1 MKKED
6 KMLYK
11 RVLITGANGLLGQ
24 ELVRV
29 FSRHPDYDILAT
41 GRDINARF
49 SAGSCGYVP
58 LDLTDHEDVKQI
70 FLDFTPDVIING
82 AALTNVDQCESER
95 QACWDVNCE
104 AVEHLIR
111 CCKQH
116 GTKLVQVSTDFVF
129 DGAHGPYKE
138 EDRPNPLNFYGR
150 SKLAAENAIR
160 KAGLRN
166 WAIARTVL
174 VYGTGEQLSR
184 SNIVLWAINQLS
196 AGNTIRI
203 VDDQW
208 RTPTY
213 APDLAE
219 GLQRL
224 VRFDKQGVYHISGR
238 EFLSIYDFVQ
248 KIASVFDL
256 DTSLI
261 ERADSS
267 TFSQTAARPPTTGFI
282 ILKAETELGYRP
294 KSTEKALAHL
304 GARLGLPV
312 STS

>member
-1 MKKED
+1 
-6 KMLYK
+6 MLYK

-29 FSRHPDYDILAT
+29 LSRHPDFDVLAT
-41 GRDINARF
+41 GRDLDARF
-49 SAGSCGYVP
+49 PAGSCGYVP
-58 LDLTDHEDVKQI
+58 LDLINHDDIKHV
-70 FLDFTPDVIING
+70 FLDFTPDVVINC
-82 AALTNVDQCESER
+82 AALTNVDHCETER
-95 QACWDVNCE
+95 QACWDVNVD

-111 CCKQH
+111 HCKQH
-116 GTKLVQVSTDFVF
+116 GSKLVHVSTDFIF
-129 DGAHGPYKE
+129 DGQHGPYKE
-138 EDRPNPLNFYGR
+138 DARPNPVNFYGK

-160 KAGLRN
+160 KAGLRS

-174 VYGTGEQLSR
+174 VFGTGEKLGRSNIALWAIEQLSR
-184 SNIVLWAINQLS
+184 
-196 AGNTIRI
+196 GNTIRV

-219 GLQRL
+219 GLQKL
-224 VRFDKQGVYHISGR
+224 VRYDKQGVYHLSGR
-238 EFLSIYDFVQ
+238 EFMSVYDFVQ
-248 KIASVFDL
+248 TIASVFDL
-256 DTSLI
+256 DASLI
-261 ERADSS
+261 ERANSS
-267 TFSQTAARPPTTGFI
+267 SFSQTAPRPPTTGFI

-294 KSTEKALAHL
+294 RSVEKALAHL

>member
-1 MKKED
+1 
-6 KMLYK
+6 MLYK

-24 ELVRV
+24 ELVGV
-29 FSRHPDYDILAT
+29 MGRHPDYDVLAT
-41 GRDINARF
+41 GRDMDARF
-49 SAGSCGYVP
+49 TSGSCGYVP
-58 LDLTDHEDVKQI
+58 LDMNNHDDIKHV
-70 FLDFTPDVIING
+70 FMDFTPDVVVNC
-82 AALTNVDQCESER
+82 AALTNVDQCETER

-104 AVEHLIR
+104 AVEHIIR

-129 DGAHGPYKE
+129 DGEHGPYKE

-174 VYGTGEQLSR
+174 VYGTGEQLKR
-184 SNIVLWAINQLS
+184 SNIVLWAIDQLS
-196 AGNTIRI
+196 RGNTISI

-219 GLQRL
+219 GLQKL
-224 VRFDKQGVYHISGR
+224 VRFSKQGVYNLSGR
-238 EFLSIYDFVQ
+238 EFLSMYDFVQ
-248 KIASVFDL
+248 RIASVFDL
-256 DTSLI
+256 DASLI
-261 ERADSS
+261 KRANSS
-267 TFSQTAARPPTTGFI
+267 SFSQTAPRPPATGFI
-282 ILKAETELGYRP
+282 TLKAETELGFRP
-294 KSTEKALAHL
+294 RSVEKALAHL
-304 GARLGLPV
+304 GARLGHPV

>member
-1 MKKED
+1 M
-6 KMLYK
+6 
-11 RVLITGANGLLGQ
+11 
-24 ELVRV
+24 
-29 FSRHPDYDILAT
+29 SRHPDYDILAT
-41 GRDINARF
+41 GRDLDARF
-49 SAGSCGYVP
+49 ESGSCGYAP
-58 LDLTDHEDVKQI
+58 LDLTQHDDVKHI
-70 FLDFTPDVIING
+70 FWDFTPDVVINC
-82 AALTNVDQCESER
+82 AALTNVDQCEMER
-95 QACWDVNCE
+95 QACWDINCD
-104 AVEHLIR
+104 AVEQLIR
-111 CCKQH
+111 CCKKH
-116 GTKLVQVSTDFVF
+116 GTRLVQLSTDFIF

-160 KAGLRN
+160 KSGLQN

-174 VYGTGEQLSR
+174 VYGTGDQLSR
-184 SNIVLWAINQLS
+184 SNIVLWAIDQLS
-196 AGNTIRI
+196 SGNTIRI

-224 VRFDKQGVYHISGR
+224 VRFNKQGVYNLSGR
-238 EFLSIYDFVQ
+238 EFMSIYDFVQ
-248 KIASVFDL
+248 LIASVFEL
-256 DTSLI
+256 DASLI
-261 ERADSS
+261 KRANSS
-267 TFSQTAARPPTTGFI
+267 SFSQTAPRPPTTGFI

-294 KSTEKALAHL
+294 KRVEKALAHL

>member
-1 MKKED
+1 M
-6 KMLYK
+6 
-11 RVLITGANGLLGQ
+11 
-24 ELVRV
+24 
-29 FSRHPDYDILAT
+29 SRHPDYDILAT
-41 GRDINARF
+41 GRDVDARF
-49 SAGSCGYVP
+49 DVGSCGYVS
-58 LDLTDHEDVKQI
+58 LDLTNHEDVKNL
-70 FLDFTPDVIING
+70 FMDFTPDVVINC
-82 AALTNVDQCESER
+82 AAITNVDHCEIER

-111 CCKQH
+111 CCKQF
-116 GTKLVQVSTDFVF
+116 GTRLIQVSTDFVF

-138 EDRPNPLNFYGR
+138 EDRPNPVNFYGR

-160 KAGLRN
+160 KSGLRN

-174 VYGTGEQLSR
+174 VFGTGEQLSR

-196 AGNTIRI
+196 SGNTIRI

-248 KIASVFDL
+248 KIAAVFDL

-261 ERADSS
+261 ERANSS

-294 KSTEKALAHL
+294 KSIEKALAHL